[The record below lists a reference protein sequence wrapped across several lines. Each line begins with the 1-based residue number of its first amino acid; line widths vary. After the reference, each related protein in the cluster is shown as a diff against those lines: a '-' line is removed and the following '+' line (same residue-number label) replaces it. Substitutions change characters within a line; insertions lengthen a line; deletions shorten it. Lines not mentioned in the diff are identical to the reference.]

1 MVNADLIV
9 IGAGPGGYEI
19 AAAEAAKGASVVL
32 IERDLPGGTC
42 LNRGCIPTKCLCAS
56 ADAALS
62 LAGLASLGVEI
73 TGEATLNYAA
83 AATRMRSIVSGL
95 RDDVTSLLAK
105 CHLVSGEAAFTA
117 DGNVAVGDETYS
129 APRILIATGSRP
141 ASLPIPGA
149 ELCFTSDDFLRLD
162 SLPES
167 VVVIGGGVI
176 GLEFASI
183 MAAFGVSVTVIEYCK
198 EILPPFDREIA
209 KRLRTMLT
217 RRGFRFIVGA
227 AVSSVEKTEAGLA
240 VTYSGKK
247 GPETVGTK
255 AVLMAVGRRP
265 VTPDGLAGAGI
276 NVTPRGFIE
285 TGADMQTSR
294 PGVYAVGDCNGRLM
308 LAHAASAQ
316 ARVALGENVD
326 LGVIPSA
333 VFTSPEAAM
342 VGLTAEQCDADGIE
356 YKSSKAMFAGN
367 GKARAMG
374 HAEGLVKVIYSPSTR
389 RILGCHIVGPHAS
402 DLIAEIATAMV
413 AGLTVDDVA
422 TRTIHG
428 HPTLSEVVMAACIV
442 PA

>member
-1 MVNADLIV
+1 MINADLIV

-56 ADAALS
+56 AEAALS
-62 LAGLASLGVEI
+62 VGSYAALGVEI
-73 TGEATLNYAA
+73 PAVSLNYG
-83 AATRMRSIVSGL
+83 AATMRMRSIVDGL

-105 CHLVSGEAAFTA
+105 CTLVQAEAAFDA
-117 DGNVAVGDETYS
+117 NGNIVAGNETYS
-129 APRILIATGSRP
+129 APKILVATGSKP

-162 SLPES
+162 TLPES

-183 MAAFGVSVTVIEYCK
+183 MAAFGVNVTVVEYCK

-209 KRLRTMLT
+209 KRLRTMLS
-217 RRGFRFIVGA
+217 RRGIRFIVGA
-227 AVSSVEKTEAGLA
+227 AVSSVEKTDSGLS
-240 VTYSGKK
+240 VTYAGKK
-247 GPETVGTK
+247 GPEAVEAK

-265 VTPDGLAGAGI
+265 VLPEGLAEAGI

-294 PGVYAVGDCNGRLM
+294 KGVYAVGDCNGRLM
-308 LAHAASAQ
+308 LAHAAGAQ
-316 ARVALGENVD
+316 ARVALGEKVD

-342 VGLTAEQCDADGIE
+342 VGLTSEQCEADGIE

-389 RILGCHIVGPHAS
+389 RILGCHIVGPHAA
-402 DLIAEIATAMV
+402 DLIAEIASAMV

-422 TRTIHG
+422 VRTVHG
-428 HPTLSEVVMAACIV
+428 HPTLSEVVMTACTV
-442 PA
+442 QS